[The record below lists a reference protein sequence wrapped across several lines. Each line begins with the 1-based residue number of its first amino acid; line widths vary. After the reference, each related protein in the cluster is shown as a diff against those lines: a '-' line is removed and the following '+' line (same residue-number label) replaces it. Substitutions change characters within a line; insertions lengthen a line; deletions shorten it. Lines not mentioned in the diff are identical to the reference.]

1 MPDRLPV
8 VVLSHLRWNFVYQR
22 PQHVLSRLAASRP
35 VLFVEEPV
43 HDPRAR
49 PHAELARPQPN
60 VLVCRPHTP
69 VSAPGF
75 VDAHLPVLH
84 GIIDELVRS
93 EHIDDFVLW
102 TYTPMPMPLVRKLGP
117 LAIVYDCMDELSA
130 FLGSPPELVPRERE
144 LFRVADLVFTGGP
157 SLYRAKRDLHPAVH
171 CFPSSVDVA
180 HFARARDGLREAAD
194 QAPLPRPRL
203 GFYGVI
209 DERLDLRLLD
219 ALATSHPEWQIVM
232 IGPTVKIDPAVLP
245 RRPNITYFGQRSY
258 DDLPAYLAGWDVCL
272 LPFALNDATRFI
284 SPTKTL
290 EYMAAEHPIVAT
302 PITDVAEPYRTLVYL
317 GETPRE
323 FVAAC
328 EHALDAGE
336 AERRARAGGMRR
348 TLAGTS
354 WDATVAAMDRL
365 IEAAVE
371 KRRSRAA

>member
-1 MPDRLPV
+1 VDGGRRAPRARRGHPPRLRPAARGVARRGAGVARGARFPARPHEGDRRRASGGRRRARAAPPDGPRRVSARRGLRRRDRRSRPRAARARPRTSAKTASAGSRRRTPPRSHASSRWFASSASDRGPARIPRTRYSSFVARPCAAAHHASATGAWPRRLSRGAHGARALHFADVRKRRHAGIPRPTWRRGPDPRCAAPRSPAVPCSDFHVRKERRMPDRLPV

-144 LFRVADLVFTGGP
+144 LFRV
-157 SLYRAKRDLHPAVH
+157 
-171 CFPSSVDVA
+171 
-180 HFARARDGLREAAD
+180 
-194 QAPLPRPRL
+194 
-203 GFYGVI
+203 
-209 DERLDLRLLD
+209 
-219 ALATSHPEWQIVM
+219 
-232 IGPTVKIDPAVLP
+232 
-245 RRPNITYFGQRSY
+245 
-258 DDLPAYLAGWDVCL
+258 
-272 LPFALNDATRFI
+272 
-284 SPTKTL
+284 
-290 EYMAAEHPIVAT
+290 
-302 PITDVAEPYRTLVYL
+302 
-317 GETPRE
+317 
-323 FVAAC
+323 
-328 EHALDAGE
+328 
-336 AERRARAGGMRR
+336 
-348 TLAGTS
+348 
-354 WDATVAAMDRL
+354 
-365 IEAAVE
+365 
-371 KRRSRAA
+371 